1 MFEIAYLS
9 PEQVDLF
16 QSDFRI
22 VADYFVQK
30 QKNGDYIP
38 GTREI
43 RHVQETLQLLSIMTG
58 DHRFEE
64 AYHNSKE
71 GGSHTMCEVLDRIEN
86 KGREEGIKEGELK
99 ATREISL
106 SLVSMGL
113 PIETVAQAA
122 HVSVEL
128 VEQWVNAEA
137 AT

>member
-1 MFEIAYLS
+1 
-9 PEQVDLF
+9 
-16 QSDFRI
+16 
-22 VADYFVQK
+22 
-30 QKNGDYIP
+30 
-38 GTREI
+38 
-43 RHVQETLQLLSIMTG
+43 
-58 DHRFEE
+58 
-64 AYHNSKE
+64 
-71 GGSHTMCEVLDRIEN
+71 MCEVLDRIEN

-99 ATREISL
+99 ATREIAL

>member
-1 MFEIAYLS
+1 
-9 PEQVDLF
+9 
-16 QSDFRI
+16 
-22 VADYFVQK
+22 
-30 QKNGDYIP
+30 
-38 GTREI
+38 
-43 RHVQETLQLLSIMTG
+43 
-58 DHRFEE
+58 
-64 AYHNSKE
+64 
-71 GGSHTMCEVLDRIEN
+71 MCEVLDRIEN